1 VAASEQMIANLVAHT
16 RQLNCK
22 EATNAKF
29 LDLCAARNTR
39 SAEFAS
45 ERLIVESLML
55 TPRYAVAPA
64 TTDVDSDGDS
74 CMKINLFGVS
84 VVGDYS
90 CDNEIDRYTVLHQLM
105 KDTDIMQ
112 WWLTHKDEYLVLYKI
127 AIVYLS
133 IPVPSERTN
142 SAAKRVFD
150 GRESLGDNM
159 FKAQMCTQSW
169 LRLASALDFKLPSD

>member
-1 VAASEQMIANLVAHT
+1 MV
-16 RQLNCK
+16 
-22 EATNAKF
+22 
-29 LDLCAARNTR
+29 
-39 SAEFAS
+39 
-45 ERLIVESLML
+45 
-55 TPRYAVAPA
+55 TPRYAVAPT

-74 CMKINLFGVS
+74 CMEINLFGVS

-90 CDNEIDRYTVLHQLM
+90 CDNEIDRYTVLHQLK

-112 WWLTHKDEYLVLYKI
+112 WWLTHKDEYPVLYKI
-127 AIVYLS
+127 AMDYLS
-133 IPVPSERTN
+133 IPATSVPSERAN

-169 LRLASALDFKLPSD
+169 LRLASALDFELPSD